1 MAVIVRRGVE
11 VGGGGG
17 KTRGVA
23 HKDIQPFVSLNLS
36 LPRSVI
42 ETVNKRQCEGI
53 LWKVNSF
60 FPVGHQDNTSLEA
73 LDSIE
78 SQF

>member
-1 MAVIVRRGVE
+1 MAVIVRRGGV
-11 VGGGGG
+11 

-23 HKDIQPFVSLNLS
+23 HKDIQLFVSLNLS

-42 ETVNKRQCEGI
+42 ETVNKCQCEGI

-60 FPVGHQDNTSLEA
+60 FPVAHQDNTSLET
-73 LDSIE
+73 LGSSE